1 MVYAINRRS
10 DAAEHQGRYAR
21 NIELDG
27 LQGQIASSSSDEEE
41 KKSYVVFE
49 DLYTAPHG
57 FDSFSS
63 AFKCWELS

>member
-1 MVYAINRRS
+1 MVYAINKRQ
-10 DAAEHQGRYAR
+10 DAAEHQGLYSR
-21 NIELDG
+21 NIELGG
-27 LQGQIASSSSDEEE
+27 LQGQNANSSSDEEE
-41 KKSYVVFE
+41 KKTYVVFE